1 MKYSTC
7 SSSQPAPV
15 PLVLGYLQP
24 APPHRVHPPL
34 VTHRQEP
41 PAVQVLNHSSLTHYL
56 PIKSAAIATIFV
68 RRLHFPLLLQN
79 RFSIFT
85 NTDFCF
91 LYFRHISFI
100 YLVSLPPILISTCLG
115 FTRLTLT
122 KGWSKNPQEKDKDNA
137 DHDPLHTLYLHQ

>member
-15 PLVLGYLQP
+15 SLVLGYLQP

-34 VTHRQEP
+34 VTDCQEP
-41 PAVQVLNHSSLTHYL
+41 PPVQVLNNSSLTHYL
-56 PIKSAAIATIFV
+56 PIKSAAIATIFI
-68 RRLHFPLLLQN
+68 RWLHFPLLLQN

-91 LYFRHISFI
+91 LYFCHISFI

-122 KGWSKNPQEKDKDNA
+122 KGWSKNPQDKDNNNA
-137 DHDPLHTLYLHQ
+137 ENDPLHTLYLHQ